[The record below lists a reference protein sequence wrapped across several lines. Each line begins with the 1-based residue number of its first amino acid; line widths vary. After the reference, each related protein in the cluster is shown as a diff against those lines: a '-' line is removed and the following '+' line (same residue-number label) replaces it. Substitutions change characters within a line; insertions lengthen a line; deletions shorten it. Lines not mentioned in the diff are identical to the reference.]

1 MIPEKSQLSNPRRLL
16 KSTRPHDNE
25 ESRNPLCS
33 KSPYKHRARAIP
45 NRERQILQPLPVH
58 WKQASRGSTNDPRS
72 RANRATK
79 DRSWPKSR
87 RRRPNSASKTP
98 DFGGTP
104 GSSEGSEGGRSS
116 PHLLLWLPLFDLSAF
131 SFYFSSAIIP
141 QWLKRIKELH
151 TGSTR
156 LLISRNKRSRRAI
169 KSPGGVVF
177 FFCLFCIGQ

>member
-1 MIPEKSQLSNPRRLL
+1 MDILVLNHRRGRNKARHPGCGQLTIFESNPIYATPHTPSPSWPPPAPSTRKDPKMIPEKSQLSNPRRLL

-116 PHLLLWLPLFDLSAF
+116 PHLLL
-131 SFYFSSAIIP
+131 
-141 QWLKRIKELH
+141 
-151 TGSTR
+151 
-156 LLISRNKRSRRAI
+156 
-169 KSPGGVVF
+169 
-177 FFCLFCIGQ
+177 